1 MKKIFQSRTIW
12 LAIIQAFASI
22 LIAVFTELDMVSYV
36 LFTKS
41 VVDIII
47 RLDTDKGI
55 Q

>member
-12 LAIIQAFASI
+12 LAIIQAIISVMIVF
-22 LIAVFTELDMVSYV
+22 FTELDMISYA
-36 LFTKS
+36 LFFKS